1 MTQPSR
7 SAVLKM
13 PDVEIILD
21 DIPEGILR
29 SIAEN
34 GSIGLAIE
42 TARKYSS
49 TMIRVRKAPV
59 LEPWMYADP
68 EFHGDNCYIASLESI
83 RNAAIARY
91 VWAEHVAEAPVEAIS
106 HKYQLSPR
114 RVMDILA
121 RHRRKF
127 AITPATS

>member
-1 MTQPSR
+1 
-7 SAVLKM
+7 M

-29 SIAEN
+29 SIAQN
-34 GSIGLAIE
+34 GSIGIALE

-49 TMIRVRKAPV
+49 TMIRVRKVPAR
-59 LEPWMYADP
+59 EPWVYTHHVY
-68 EFHGDNCYIASLESI
+68 HGDNCYIASLESI
-83 RNAAIARY
+83 RNAAIARS
-91 VWAEHVAEAPVEAIS
+91 VWSEHVAEASVEAIS

-127 AITPATS
+127 ASAPATS